1 MSWAVNCPPHTTPQL
16 AQRQLYRRLGS
27 IISNL
32 RYTDNQIPETQITQS
47 SVEKQRANLS
57 AEWNDVLMER
67 DRVMAAITWHGV
79 TTCCGA
85 PAGVTS
91 PGKWPMEG
99 GRRGCCAV
107 SSMAP
112 TQVGVIQQV
121 SNSKNHATILAY
133 THLNLKCCRKL
144 SCRLVS
150 VFTDVSKNR
159 FVYIFRIT

>member
-1 MSWAVNCPPHTTPQL
+1 MSWDANFPAHTPPQR
-16 AQRQLYRRLGS
+16 AQRQLYRELGS
-27 IISNL
+27 VISNL
-32 RYTDNQIPETQITQS
+32 RSTDNQIPETQITPS
-47 SVEKQRANLS
+47 SVEKQRANLN
-57 AEWNDVLMER
+57 AEWNDVVMER

-107 SSMAP
+107 PSMAP

-121 SNSKNHATILAY
+121 SNSKKDATFLSY
-133 THLNLKCCRKL
+133 TLWNFECYGKL
-144 SCRLVS
+144 CHV
-150 VFTDVSKNR
+150 DW
-159 FVYIFRIT
+159 